1 MAVHFMKHR
10 NFSLKVGGE
19 IGLSLPTRWT
29 KETGFLL
36 TNRFF
41 ISVGY
46 FRSTIDVRFAQ
57 HEQSFAICEE
67 KHAELTISSGGE

>member
-1 MAVHFMKHR
+1 MKHR

-19 IGLSLPTRWT
+19 IGLSLPIGWT
-29 KETGFLL
+29 KGIGVLL
-36 TNRFF
+36 TYRFC

-46 FRSTIDVRFAQ
+46 FRFAIDVRFAQ
-57 HEQSFAICEE
+57 HEQLFAICEE